1 MYGFLGRVMNIF
13 GVYSIALQKNLGS
26 SQGRSQKFLHRG
38 LIQSIDI
45 KKIIHKSIEYG
56 ISILIYLKH

>member
-1 MYGFLGRVMNIF
+1 MNIF

-26 SQGRSQKFLHRG
+26 SQGHSLKFLHGG

-45 KKIIHKSIEYG
+45 KNIIYKSIEYE